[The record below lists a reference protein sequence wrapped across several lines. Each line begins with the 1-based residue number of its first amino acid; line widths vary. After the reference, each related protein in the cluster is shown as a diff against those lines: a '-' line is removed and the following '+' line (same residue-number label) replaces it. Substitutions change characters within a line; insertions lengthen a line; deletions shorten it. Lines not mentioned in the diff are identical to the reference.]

1 MNIQKFEELLSHSE
15 YEKLD
20 FKLKFSIEK
29 ESEKKEFVK
38 DVTAIAN
45 SKGGRGYI
53 IFGVED
59 KTKRIVGVDND
70 IIAEE
75 RIQQLICGRCDPPV
89 PVRFEEIIYKGKK
102 LFILTI
108 FKSNQRPHQILQ
120 TGTFYI
126 RRGSTTDIARRYEVA
141 SMLQE
146 NGILSC
152 ETSIL
157 PNTYIDDLD
166 TDLLHNYFPISLD
179 SNFEKSILILEAMGI
194 IGRDI
199 ERDSYHSTLGGLLLF
214 GKRPQT
220 FMPATGINININHKK
235 IYVDGNI
242 PAMLDKVEN
251 ILKENIRNKDYLIDI
266 LMEIIYNAVVHRD
279 YWDTTREISV
289 KISNKN
295 IEVENPG
302 AIWKNEGVINIDS
315 LKNPP
320 RRNMWLYQRLLIFD
334 KKKSFTS
341 KTLGLEYIQDT
352 MDKNGHSIK
361 FINLTRKNIF
371 RIVLPGIDEFTDCI

>member
-1 MNIQKFEELLSHSE
+1 MTLLFQ
-15 YEKLD
+15 LD
-20 FKLKFSIEK
+20 L
-29 ESEKKEFVK
+29 
-38 DVTAIAN
+38 
-45 SKGGRGYI
+45 
-53 IFGVED
+53 
-59 KTKRIVGVDND
+59 
-70 IIAEE
+70 
-75 RIQQLICGRCDPPV
+75 
-89 PVRFEEIIYKGKK
+89 KK
-102 LFILTI
+102 LYIKAK

-251 ILKENIRNKDYLIDI
+251 ILKGNIRNKDYLIDI

-295 IEVENPG
+295 IEVEKHERAIEILDSIEVENPG